1 MELRAFATV
10 LRAALERSGLSQ
22 RAFAKAVGTTQSAI
36 SHYLGGRA
44 PPPLPDLVLW
54 MNALKLP
61 KDLRERFVL
70 LANLSHCPG
79 PIESEFLRQEAR
91 LSKLERDV
99 AQLLER
105 AAADRPLPGQAYDGA

>member
-10 LRAALERSGLSQ
+10 LRAALEQSGLSQ

-70 LANLSHCPG
+70 LANLAHCPG
-79 PIESEFLRQEAR
+79 PIEAEFLRQEDR
-91 LSKLERDV
+91 LTQLEKTV
-99 AQLLER
+99 AELVSR
-105 AAADRPLPGQAYDGA
+105 RCADG